1 MAGIDIIKILPM
13 PYLIAGLILP
23 ALLTWLLGD
32 AMGTSDE
39 DRFLLFVGL
48 FVTFF
53 IGSIAIA
60 QLMEHGQQY
69 RRNQLVQEL
78 KPLKTIKTTLTKY
91 RLALA
96 GFALLAGVYVWFP
109 RGHVTPEPAPLP
121 VPVAQVSPSEPTPTP
136 KPARSAASAAT
147 PAAAPVP
154 ASAPVPVTAPD
165 RELARVRADIQAWAV
180 AWQTRNLDAYLA
192 AYSADFAP
200 NDGVSRQKWE
210 QARRQRI
217 GGAQDI
223 DVKVL
228 DLTLEPLGRDQVK
241 ASFIQKYHALGMNDL
256 SRKTL
261 ILRRQ
266 GESWKIE
273 SEKATPLKG

>member
-1 MAGIDIIKILPM
+1 MAGIAISKILPM

-23 ALLTWLLGD
+23 ALLTWLVGD
-32 AMGTSDE
+32 AMGMSDE

-78 KPLKTIKTTLTKY
+78 KPLKTLKTALAKY
-91 RLALA
+91 RFALA

-121 VPVAQVSPSEPTPTP
+121 VPVAKASPSEPAPTP
-136 KPARSAASAAT
+136 KPALSAASA
-147 PAAAPVP
+147 PAPVAATAT
-154 ASAPVPVTAPD
+154 ASAPVPLTAPD

-180 AWQTRNLDAYLA
+180 AWETRNLDAYLA

-200 NDGVSRQKWE
+200 NDGVARQKWE
-210 QARRQRI
+210 QVRRQRI

-223 DVKVL
+223 VVKVV

-241 ASFIQKYHALGMNDL
+241 ASFTQKYQARGMNDV

-261 ILRRQ
+261 LLRKQ
-266 GESWKIE
+266 GDSWKIE
-273 SEKATPLKG
+273 SEKATPVKG

>member
-1 MAGIDIIKILPM
+1 V

-39 DRFLLFVGL
+39 DRLLLFVAL

-60 QLMEHGQQY
+60 QLMEHGQQH

-78 KPLKTIKTTLTKY
+78 KPLQTIKAALGKY

-96 GFALLAGVYVWFP
+96 GLVLLAGVYAWFP
-109 RGHVTPEPAPLP
+109 KGNVSPQPVLMAKDTPAEPAP
-121 VPVAQVSPSEPTPTP
+121 AA
-136 KPARSAASAAT
+136 KPNQT
-147 PAAAPVP
+147 AAPAP
-154 ASAPVPVTAPD
+154 APATQE
-165 RELARVRADIQAWAV
+165 RELARVRADIQAWSV
-180 AWQTRNLDAYLA
+180 AWEARNLEGYLA
-192 AYSADFAP
+192 AYSPDFAP
-200 NDGVSRQKWE
+200 NDGVPRQKWE
-210 QARRQRI
+210 QVRRQRI
-217 GGAQDI
+217 SSAQDI
-223 DVKVL
+223 AVKVL
-228 DLTLEPLGRDQVK
+228 NLTLEPLGKDQIK
-241 ASFIQKYHALGMNDL
+241 ATFTQNYQARGMNDV

-261 ILRRQ
+261 ILRKQ
-266 GESWKIE
+266 GDSWKIE